1 MSSFGSG
8 SNRPPL
14 PLCLNTNPA
23 LYLVQNFGFGFNMFM
38 GSVASTPDDTLCAAY
53 GDREENPAHESG
65 GSQAQVECPGAAGSS
80 DPVDD
85 EMSVQFYTFSSS
97 ILPNAERMRLHAPA
111 RVGQGADL
119 RIENKGG
126 EELGDGVPSMS
137 LELTLGGARVTD
149 FGGLEDNVVL
159 PTLIGGQAA
168 TSSGKSSV
176 AVDGGEG
183 LTTLKLALYG
193 VGGLEVQ
200 FDCASVSVVALP
212 GRIMAILDVVLACLM
227 GTPSAREAAQ
237 LDALEEE
244 VAEEEE
250 EEATGGFGSEV
261 LAPSSRWKA
270 VENVR
275 STYLYFGRMHARI
288 KVNVQGFALLLPQNE
303 RDAFTNVIMAQ
314 ARSVGV

>member
-1 MSSFGSG
+1 
-8 SNRPPL
+8 
-14 PLCLNTNPA
+14 
-23 LYLVQNFGFGFNMFM
+23 MFM
-38 GSVASTPDDTLCAAY
+38 GSVASTAEDTSFCVAH
-53 GDREENPAHESG
+53 GDGEETSAHQSG
-65 GSQAQVECPGAAGSS
+65 GSQAQVDCPGAAGPS
-80 DPVDD
+80 DPGDD
-85 EMSVQFYTFSSS
+85 EMPVQFYTFSSS
-97 ILPNAERMRLHAPA
+97 ILPNAERMRLHAPV
-111 RVGQGADL
+111 RLGQGADL
-119 RIENKGG
+119 RIEQMGG
-126 EELGDGVPSMS
+126 EKVCDGVPSMS
-137 LELTLGGARVTD
+137 LELILGGARVTD
-149 FGGLEDNVVL
+149 FGGLEDNGVL
-159 PTLIGGQAA
+159 PTLIGGQSAVAA
-168 TSSGKSSV
+168 DGSTV

-183 LTTLKLALYG
+183 LTTVKLALYG

-270 VENVR
+270 VDNVR
-275 STYLYFGRMHARI
+275 STYLYFGRMHARVA
-288 KVNVQGFALLLPQNE
+288 VNVQGFALLLPQDE

-314 ARSVGV
+314 ARSAWSVMDLCSASLRALALRTLSTRALSIFIFLVRE

>member
-1 MSSFGSG
+1 
-8 SNRPPL
+8 
-14 PLCLNTNPA
+14 
-23 LYLVQNFGFGFNMFM
+23 MFM
-38 GSVASTPDDTLCAAY
+38 GSVASKEKGTSFCATNS
-53 GDREENPAHESG
+53 DQEEKSANQSG
-65 GSQAQVECPGAAGSS
+65 GSQAQVDCPGAAASS
-80 DPVDD
+80 ELGD
-85 EMSVQFYTFSSS
+85 EELSVQFYTFSSS
-97 ILPNAERMRLHAPA
+97 ILPQAERMRLHAPA
-111 RVGQGADL
+111 RLGQGADL
-119 RIENKGG
+119 RIETVGS
-126 EELGDGVPSMS
+126 EQVCDGVPSMS

-149 FGGLEDNVVL
+149 FGGLEDNGVL

-168 TSSGKSSV
+168 VSADGSSV

-200 FDCASVSVVALP
+200 FDCTSVSVVALP

-250 EEATGGFGSEV
+250 EEATGGFGGEV

-270 VENVR
+270 LDNVR
-275 STYLYFGRMHARI
+275 STYLYFGRMHARVA
-288 KVNVQGFALLLPQNE
+288 VNVQGFALLLPQDE

-314 ARSVGV
+314 ARSVGSVITYVPFSLPRAGFTHAFHSDTFYFLLFSS